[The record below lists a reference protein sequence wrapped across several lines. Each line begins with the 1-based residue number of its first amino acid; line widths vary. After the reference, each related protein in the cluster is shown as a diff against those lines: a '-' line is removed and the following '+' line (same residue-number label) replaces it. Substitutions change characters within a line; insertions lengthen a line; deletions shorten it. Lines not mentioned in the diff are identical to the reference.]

1 MSDQVIQQ
9 PGHPKGLWVL
19 FGTEMWERFNFYGMR
34 AILSLFI
41 AEALMKGDTEASI
54 IYGGFLGLCYLT
66 PMLGGYI
73 SDKFLGNRNCILLGG
88 TAMGIGQLLLFLSA
102 NYSTADVSRS
112 LATNI
117 MWLGLL
123 FVIFGNGFFKP
134 NISSMVG
141 SLYPKEQKS
150 KLDSAFTLFY
160 LGINVGATLG
170 QFICPFFGDIKNDGV
185 RDLSAFKWGFLAAA
199 LAMFIGTITFLLLKN
214 KYVVTPA
221 GEPIGGKPKSSD
233 IPEDESQSAKFKPV
247 NMIVSM
253 VLLVGLTFA
262 FNLLLGG
269 PGVSPIKAWLYP
281 FIFAAGISLGY
292 LILSDKTITKVER
305 DRIWVLYIICF
316 FVMFFWGAFEQAG
329 SSLTFIADK
338 QTDTRILGWEMPPTM
353 VQNFNGIFVMV
364 FAIPFSLLWIW
375 MSKKKIE
382 PISPVKQAWGLL
394 LIALGYF
401 IIATQVKGFTLTS
414 KVGVIWLIILYLLHT
429 WGELCLSP
437 IGLSLFAKLA
447 PKRFASLL
455 MGVWF
460 LGNAGGYVLTG
471 VLGSLLPPT
480 PDKYVKVEKEKVNL
494 ASILDKKT
502 EATGKDL
509 YILAKYKI
517 AATVDL
523 KKAEENNIDLTKAF
537 AQSDT
542 LIKNAEKNK
551 IEGFNTAST
560 LDNVLT
566 PAQFDIIKEKKIIS
580 VGYPKFVGFTLK
592 NLYDF
597 FMLFVVLCGIAG
609 LMLLALTPMMKKMMH
624 GVR

>member
-1 MSDQVIQQ
+1 MNQVATSQST
-9 PGHPKGLWVL
+9 GHPKGLWVL

-34 AILSLFI
+34 AILSLFL
-41 AEALMKGDTEASI
+41 AQALMRGETESSI

-88 TAMGIGQLLLFLSA
+88 TMMGIGQLFLFLSA
-102 NYSTADVSRS
+102 SNYDSNLS

-117 MWLGLL
+117 MWFALL
-123 FVIFGNGFFKP
+123 VIIFGNGFFKP

-170 QFICPFFGDIKNDGV
+170 QFICPFFGDVEKNGV

-199 LAMFIGTITFLLLKN
+199 IAMFIGTITFLILKN
-214 KYVVTPA
+214 KYVNTPE
-221 GEPIGGKPKSSD
+221 GKPIGGKPQKSD
-233 IPEDESQSAKFKPV
+233 IPDDESGQAQFTSTS
-247 NMIVSM
+247 MIISF
-253 VLLVGLTFA
+253 VLMLGLTYA
-262 FNLLLGG
+262 LHLVMGG
-269 PGVSPIKAWLYP
+269 PGVSPIKSWLYP
-281 FIFAAGISLGY
+281 FIFAAGISLAY
-292 LILSDKTITKVER
+292 LIMSDKTITKVER
-305 DRIWVLYIICF
+305 DRIWVLYIVCF

-338 QTDTRILGWEMPPTM
+338 QTDTNFLGWQMPPSM

-364 FAIPFSLLWIW
+364 FAIPFSFLWIW
-375 MSKKKIE
+375 MSKKKLE

-394 LIALGYF
+394 LIALGYL
-401 IIATQVKGFTLTS
+401 IIALKVKGFDLSS

-437 IGLSLFAKLA
+437 IGLSLVAKLA

-460 LGNAGGYVLTG
+460 LGNAGGYALTG
-471 VLGSLLPPT
+471 TLGALLPPT
-480 PDKYVKVEKEKVNL
+480 PDKYVDMKAENIDLQK
-494 ASILDKKT
+494 ILDGQ
-502 EATGKDL
+502 ATPSGKDL
-509 YILAKYKI
+509 YTLAKYKT
-517 AATVDL
+517 AASIDVE
-523 KKAEENNIDLTKAF
+523 KAEANNIDFKRAF
-537 AQSDT
+537 AVSDS
-542 LIKNAEKNK
+542 LIKKAKK
-551 IEGFNTAST
+551 DSIKGFNVAST
-560 LDNVLT
+560 LDMAFT
-566 PAQFDIIKEKKIIS
+566 PAQYEVIKSQEIVK
-580 VGYPKFVGFTLK
+580 VAYPKFVGFTLK

-609 LMLLALTPMMKKMMH
+609 LVLYALTPMMKKMMH

>member
-1 MSDQVIQQ
+1 MNQVAASSTK
-9 PGHPKGLWVL
+9 HPKGLWVL

-73 SDKFLGNRNCILLGG
+73 SDKYLGNRNCILLGG

-102 NYSTADVSRS
+102 SQFGTNLS

-117 MWLGLL
+117 MWFALL
-123 FVIFGNGFFKP
+123 VIIFGNGFFKP

-141 SLYPKEQKS
+141 SLYPKEEKN

-170 QFICPFFGDIKNDGV
+170 QFICPFFGDVKNGDT

-199 LAMFIGTITFLLLKN
+199 IAMFIGTLVFLYLKN
-214 KYVVTPA
+214 KYVVTPEGKA
-221 GEPIGGKPKSSD
+221 IGGKPTATD
-233 IPEDESQSAKFKPV
+233 IPDDESGQAKFSSTSIAIAAILAV
-247 NMIVSM
+247 A
-253 VLLVGLTFA
+253 LTYG
-262 FNLLLGG
+262 FNLLMGG

-281 FIFAAGISLGY
+281 FIFAAGISLAY

-305 DRIWVLYIICF
+305 DRIWVLYIVCF

-338 QTDTRILGWEMPPTM
+338 QTDTRILGWTMPPTM

-364 FAIPFSLLWIW
+364 FAIPFSLIWIW

-394 LIALGYF
+394 LIALGYL
-401 IIATQVKGFTLTS
+401 IIAMQVKGFTLSS
-414 KVGVIWLIILYLLHT
+414 KVGVIWLILLYLLHT

-437 IGLSLFAKLA
+437 IGLSLVAKLA

-460 LGNAGGYVLTG
+460 LGNAGGYALTG
-471 VLGSLLPPT
+471 TLGALLPPT
-480 PDKYVKVEKEKVNL
+480 PDKYIKAEKANINL
-494 ASILDKKT
+494 ADILDGKK
-502 EATGKDL
+502 EATGQEL
-509 YILAKYKI
+509 YTLAKYKI
-517 AATVDL
+517 SASIDYD
-523 KKAEENNIDLTKAF
+523 KGQKNNLDF
-537 AQSDT
+537 A
-542 LIKNAEKNK
+542 K
-551 IEGFNTAST
+551 IFKVKDS
-560 LDNVLT
+560 VLT
-566 PAQFDIIKEKKIIS
+566 PQQLDVISKEQIIK
-580 VGYPKFVGFTLK
+580 VAYPKFAGFTLK
-592 NLYDF
+592 TLYDF
-597 FMLFVVLCGIAG
+597 FMMFVILCGSAG
-609 LMLLALTPMMKKMMH
+609 LLLYALTPFMKKMMH